1 MEKNNNLN
9 NQEPPQVAG
18 GKGAR
23 KIGKGNSCKEKALA
37 HFGYDR
43 SGVAP
48 AIGIWPNDGDAL
60 IRLGRLPEVLR
71 LHQAEKKKIRIVF
84 DYDPDFP
91 KALLQIW
98 GLELATLS
106 LDMNSH
112 EGMPTK

>member
-1 MEKNNNLN
+1 M
-9 NQEPPQVAG
+9 
-18 GKGAR
+18 GKTSIANKKRRHRWRAERGVR
-23 KIGKGNSCKEKALA
+23 KIGKANSCKEKALA

-60 IRLGRLPEVLR
+60 IRLGHLPEVLR

-98 GLELATLS
+98 GLEPATLP
-106 LDMNSH
+106 LDMSSR
-112 EGMPTK
+112 EEMPAK